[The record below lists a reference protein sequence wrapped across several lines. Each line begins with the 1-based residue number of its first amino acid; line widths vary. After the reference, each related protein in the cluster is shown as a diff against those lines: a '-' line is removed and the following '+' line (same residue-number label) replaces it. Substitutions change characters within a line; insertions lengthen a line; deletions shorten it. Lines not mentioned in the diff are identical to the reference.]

1 MIGGSTKA
9 VRHGPTNNQWQQGDS
24 MATTQAP
31 LGRGDTH
38 NPAAPPER
46 RRPSDF
52 ACKQVMAVT
61 GLVFGVF
68 VLVHL
73 LGNLKAY
80 LGRQGFD
87 SYAVWLRH
95 LLEPVV
101 PYSGVLWVMRV
112 VLLACLVGHV
122 SCAYILWR
130 RARRA
135 RGPFRRKGLPLRS
148 FAART
153 MPVTGVVLLLF
164 IAFHILDLTTG
175 TRPAASAEYTP
186 TMATQ
191 SFAYD
196 NLVHSF
202 DRPWVSAFYIAA
214 MLLLGLHLS
223 HGLWLAVNDLGVI
236 GHRLRQVSL
245 ALAGVIAIAV
255 MVGNISLPVAV
266 LTGLVS

>member
-1 MIGGSTKA
+1 MAFDNS
-9 VRHGPTNNQWQQGDS
+9 RRQQGDS
-24 MATTQAP
+24 MSTTE
-31 LGRGDTH
+31 
-38 NPAAPPER
+38 AAPARTGADKSVAATLVR

-68 VLVHL
+68 VLVHM

-80 LGRQGFD
+80 LGRQEFE

-95 LLEPVV
+95 LLEPVA
-101 PYSGVLWVMRV
+101 PYSGVLWVMRA

-164 IAFHILDLTTG
+164 IIFHILDLTTG
-175 TRPAASAEYTP
+175 TRPVASAEYAPMT
-186 TMATQ
+186 ATR
-191 SFAYD
+191 SYAYD
-196 NLVHSF
+196 NLVHSL
-202 DRPWVSAFYIAA
+202 DRPWVSTFYIAA

-223 HGLWLAVNDLGVI
+223 HGLWLAVNDLGAT
-236 GHRLRQVSL
+236 GHRLRQVSV
-245 ALAGVIAIAV
+245 ALAGIVAIAV
-255 MVGNISLPVAV
+255 TVGNISLPIAV
-266 LTGLVS
+266 LTGVVS